1 MNPFVHYVQSG
12 QTNFKYLAVFVLRCS
27 CLKYVWQFFNMM
39 HERVKPYYSLCAAN
53 HLTCSEINLKWS
65 TCFFFPL
72 SVFCYSGDLF
82 DSVLFTSIASDLFN
96 RPLKQAFPA
105 SKFTSHFPP
114 QPQCLEVSRFKMRS
128 QLNLLP
134 LSAPLAYK
142 ATYRK
147 INLQLEK
154 IRL

>member
-12 QTNFKYLAVFVLRCS
+12 QTYFKYLAVFVLRCS

-39 HERVKPYYSLCAAN
+39 HEKVKLYYSLCATN

-82 DSVLFTSIASDLFN
+82 DSVLFTSIAPQTYLTDHWNKLFLHQN
-96 RPLKQAFPA
+96 LQA
-105 SKFTSHFPP
+105 TSHPNP
-114 QPQCLEVSRFKMRS
+114 SVSKCPDSKWESNSTCCHF
-128 QLNLLP
+128 QHH
-134 LSAPLAYK
+134 
-142 ATYRK
+142 
-147 INLQLEK
+147 
-154 IRL
+154 